1 MSTNFESIRNIAVVG
16 HSGEGKTTLVEA
28 MLYNGGVIDRMGK
41 VLDGTTVS
49 DYDDLEKAKKMS
61 IYTSVSN
68 LTWKNVKINLLDLP
82 GYYDFEGERNEGLRA
97 AGGALLVIGANGVLP
112 IGAESIVDYCL
123 KLGKPLIIFI
133 NGMDKENA
141 DYLGTMQ
148 ALKTKY
154 SGKLAPIQIP
164 IMEGGKMQGCINALQ
179 EKAYLFKDTGPEEI
193 AIPGDMADQVEEMK
207 AQLMETAAE
216 NDEALLD
223 KYFETGELT
232 REETIRG
239 IRLGIASVNTIPVM
253 AGSALTNRGVINL
266 LNEIVTYM
274 PLARERLNTMV
285 EDLDKGTVYSLHTE
299 ADAPFAAQVFK
310 TVIDPFSG
318 KLSYLKSFRGV
329 LKSGSTVWNP
339 NTETEERIGQ
349 IYALRGKKMEAVDQL
364 AAGDIGAV
372 NKLNDTNTGDTLC
385 DINAKVKFSPI
396 YFPKPTLYMSVAA
409 EKKGEEDKVF
419 AGLAKLK
426 EEDYTFSIE
435 KNPESGEM
443 VIGGQGDIQLEL
455 LAKKVKA
462 RYGVDMKLSETKIA
476 YRETIRGTTEA
487 EGKHKKQSGG
497 HGQYGHCKI
506 RFSPSEEEFVFE
518 EEVVGG
524 AVPKNY
530 FPAVEKGL
538 RESMEHGP
546 LAGYPVTGLKAV
558 LYDGSYHDVDSNELS
573 FKMAASIAF
582 KEGLKNAK
590 PVLLEPIYSLKIAV
604 PADYLGDVMGDI
616 NKRRGRIMGTDTEG
630 DRAIIT
636 AEVPLAEIKTY
647 TMELRSLTRG
657 SGKFVSEFL
666 GYEDVPPM
674 LVDKIIADAQKQKE

>member
-1 MSTNFESIRNIAVVG
+1 MNNLESIRNIAVVG

-28 MLYNGGVIDRMGK
+28 MLYNGASIDRMGK
-41 VLDGTTVS
+41 VADGTTVS
-49 DYDDLEKAKKMS
+49 DYDDLEKAKGMS
-61 IYTSVSN
+61 IYASVSH
-68 LTWKNVKINLLDLP
+68 LYWKGVKINLLDLP
-82 GYYDFEGERNEGLRA
+82 GYYDFEGERSAGLRA
-97 AGGALLVIGANGVLP
+97 AGGALVVIGANGSVP
-112 IGAESIVDYCL
+112 IGAETVIDYCL

-141 DYLGTMQ
+141 DYLGTVQ
-148 ALKTKY
+148 ALRAKY

-164 IMEGGKMQGCINALQ
+164 IMEGNKMQGCINALQ
-179 EKAYLFKDTGPEEI
+179 ERAYLFKETGPQEI
-193 AIPGDMADQVEEMK
+193 PVPENMAAQVEEMK
-207 AQLMETAAE
+207 ASLMETAAE
-216 NDEALLD
+216 NDEILLD
-223 KYFETGELT
+223 KYFETGSLT
-232 REETIRG
+232 REETIQG
-239 IRLGIASVNTIPVM
+239 IRMGIASVNTIPVM

-274 PLARERLNTMV
+274 PKARERLNTMV
-285 EDLDKGTVYSLHTE
+285 EDLNKGTMYSISTK

-310 TVIDPFSG
+310 TVIDPYSG

-349 IYALRGKKMEAVDQL
+349 IYILKGKKMEAVDEL
-364 AAGDIGAV
+364 LAGDIGAV

-385 DINAKVKFSPI
+385 DMNAKVKFTPI
-396 YFPKPTLYMSVAA
+396 YFPKPTLFMSVDA

-435 KNPESGEM
+435 KNADTGEM

-462 RYGVDMKLSETKIA
+462 RYGVDMKLAEPKIA
-476 YRETIRGTTEA
+476 YRETIRGKAEA

-497 HGQYGHCKI
+497 HGQYGHVKI
-506 RFSPSEEEFVFE
+506 RFSPTEEDFVFE

-538 RESMEHGP
+538 RECMAEGP
-546 LAGYPVTGLKAV
+546 LAGYPVVGVKAV

-573 FKMAASIAF
+573 FKMAAAIAY

-590 PVLLEPIYSLKIAV
+590 PVLLEPVYRLKIAV

-630 DRAIIT
+630 ESSIIT
-636 AEVPLAEIKTY
+636 AEVPQAEIKSY

-657 SGKFVSEFL
+657 SGKFVSEL
-666 GYEDVPPM
+666 
-674 LVDKIIADAQKQKE
+674 

>member
-28 MLYNGGVIDRMGK
+28 MLMAAGTIDRMGK
-41 VLDGTTVS
+41 VTDGTTVS

-68 LTWKNVKINLLDLP
+68 LIWKNVKINLLDLP

-97 AGGALLVIGANGVLP
+97 AGGALLVIGANGVIP
-112 IGAESIVDYCL
+112 IGAESIIESCL

-141 DYLGTMQ
+141 DYLGTVQ
-148 ALKTKY
+148 ALRAKY
-154 SGKLAPIQIP
+154 AGKLAPIQIP
-164 IMEGGKMQGCINALQ
+164 IMEGGKMQGVINALQ
-179 EKAYLFKDTGPEEI
+179 ERAYLFKDGGPQEI
-193 AIPGDMADQVEEMK
+193 PVPENMKDQVEEMK
-207 AQLMETAAE
+207 ASLMETAAE
-216 NDEALLD
+216 NDEVLLD
-223 KYFETGELT
+223 KYFETGDLT
-232 REETIRG
+232 REETIQG
-239 IRLGIASVNTIPVM
+239 IRMGIASVSTIPVM

-285 EDLDKGTVYSLHTE
+285 SDANGQMYSLHTE
-299 ADAPFAAQVFK
+299 ANAPFAAQVFK

-349 IYALRGKKMEAVDQL
+349 VYVLRGKKMEAVDEL
-364 AAGDIGAV
+364 KAGDIGAV
-372 NKLNDTNTGDTLC
+372 NKLNNTNTGDTLC
-385 DINAKVKFSPI
+385 DPSDKVKFTSI
-396 YFPKPTLYMSVAA
+396 YFPKPTLFMSVAA

-435 KNPESGEM
+435 KNAETGEM
-443 VIGGQGDIQLEL
+443 VIGGQGDVQLEI

-462 RYGVDMKLSETKIA
+462 RYGVDMKLSAPKIA
-476 YRETIRGTTEA
+476 YRETIRGKAEA

-497 HGQYGHCKI
+497 HGQYGHVKI
-506 RFSPSEEEFVFE
+506 RFSPCEEEFIFE

-538 RESMEHGP
+538 RESMAEGP

-582 KEGLKNAK
+582 KEGLKNAR
-590 PVLLEPIYSLKIAV
+590 PVLLEPIYSLKIAI

-630 DRAIIT
+630 DRSIIT
-636 AEVPLAEIKTY
+636 AEVPLAEIKEY

-674 LVDKIIADAQKQKE
+674 LVDKIVAAAKADA

>member
-1 MSTNFESIRNIAVVG
+1 MNNNGENIRNIAIVG
-16 HSGEGKTTLVEA
+16 HSGEGKTTLCEA
-28 MLYNGGVIDRMGK
+28 MLYNGGAIDRMGK

-49 DYDDLEKAKKMS
+49 DFDDLEKAKKMS
-61 IYTSVSN
+61 VYTSCSY
-68 LTWKNVKINLLDLP
+68 LTWKGVKVNLLDLP
-82 GYYDFEGERNEGLRA
+82 GYYDFEGERAEGLRA
-97 AGGALLVIGANGVLP
+97 AGGALLVIGANGSLP
-112 IGAESIVDYCL
+112 IGAESIISYCL

-141 DYLGTMQ
+141 DYMGTVQ
-148 ALKTKY
+148 ALLAKY
-154 SGKLAPIQIP
+154 AGKIAPIQIP
-164 IMEGGKMQGCINALQ
+164 IMENGKMQGCINALQ
-179 EKAYLFKDTGPEEI
+179 EKAYLFKDTGPQEI
-193 AIPGDMADQVEEMK
+193 PIPEDMKAQVEEMK
-207 AQLMETAAE
+207 ASLMETAAE
-216 NDEALLD
+216 NDEFLLD

-232 REETIRG
+232 REETIQG
-239 IRLGIASVNTIPVM
+239 IRIGIVGVNTIPVM
-253 AGSALTNRGVINL
+253 AGSALQNRGVINL

-274 PLARERLNTMV
+274 PQARERLNTLATDV
-285 EDLDKGTVYSLHTE
+285 VADKVIGIHTE
-299 ADAPFAAQVFK
+299 ENAPFAAQVFK

-318 KLSYLKSFRGV
+318 KLSYLKNFRGV
-329 LKSGSTVWNP
+329 LKSGSTVWNA
-339 NTETEERIGQ
+339 NTECEERIGQ
-349 IYALRGKKMEAVDQL
+349 VYLLKGKKMEPVDQL
-364 AAGDIGAV
+364 GAGDIGAV
-372 NKLNDTNTGDTLC
+372 NKLGNTNTGDTLC
-385 DINAKVKFSPI
+385 DPSAKIKFNPI
-396 YFPKPTLYMSVAA
+396 YFPKPTLFMSVTS

-435 KNPESGEM
+435 KNVSTGELLL
-443 VIGGQGDIQLEL
+443 GGQGDIQLEL

-462 RYGVDMKLSETKIA
+462 RYGVDMKLSEPKVS
-476 YRETIRGTTEA
+476 YRETIRGNAEA

-497 HGQYGHCKI
+497 HGQYGHVKI

-538 RESMEHGP
+538 RECMDHGP
-546 LAGYPVTGLKAV
+546 LAGYPVTGVKAV

-573 FKMAASIAF
+573 FKMAAAIAF

-590 PVLLEPIYSLKIAV
+590 PVLLEPIHHLKIAV
-604 PADYLGDVMGDI
+604 PGDYLGDVMGDI

-630 DRAIIT
+630 ELSIIE

-674 LVDKIIADAQKQKE
+674 LVDKIIAESNKE

>member
-1 MSTNFESIRNIAVVG
+1 MAMKAESIRNIAVVG

-28 MLYNGGVIDRMGK
+28 MLFNGGAIDRQGK

-61 IYTSVSN
+61 IYTSCSY
-68 LTWKNVKINLLDLP
+68 LTWKNVKVNLLDLP
-82 GYYDFEGERNEGLRA
+82 GYYDFEGERSAGLRA
-97 AGGALLVIGANGVLP
+97 AGGALLVIGANGVIP
-112 IGAESIVDYCL
+112 IGAESVVDYCL

-141 DYLGTMQ
+141 DYLGTVQ
-148 ALKTKY
+148 ALRAKY
-154 SGKLAPIQIP
+154 AGKLAPIQIP
-164 IMEGGKMQGCINALQ
+164 IMENGKMQGCINALQ
-179 EKAYLFKDTGPEEI
+179 EKAYLFKDGGPQEI
-193 AIPGDMADQVEEMK
+193 DIPADMMPQVEEMK
-207 AQLMETAAE
+207 ANLMETAAE
-216 NDEALLD
+216 NDEYLLE
-223 KYFETGELT
+223 KYFEAGELT
-232 REETIRG
+232 REETIKG

-253 AGSALTNRGVINL
+253 AGSALQNRGVINL

-274 PLARERLNTMV
+274 PMARERLNTLAD
-285 EDLDKGTVYSLHTE
+285 DLANDTVVSVRTD

-349 IYALRGKKMEAVDQL
+349 VYALRGKKMEPVDEL
-364 AAGDIGAV
+364 WAGDIGAV
-372 NKLNDTNTGDTLC
+372 NKLGNTNTGDTLC
-385 DINAKVKFSPI
+385 DMNAKIRFMPI
-396 YFPKPTLYMSVAA
+396 HFPKPTLFMSVAA

-435 KNPESGEM
+435 KNADTGEM
-443 VIGGQGDIQLEL
+443 VIGGQGDIQIEM
-455 LAKKVKA
+455 LAKKVKT
-462 RYGVDMKLSETKIA
+462 RYGVDMKLSEPKVA
-476 YRETIRGTTEA
+476 YRETIRGTAEA

-538 RESMEHGP
+538 RECMAEGP

-573 FKMAASIAF
+573 FKMAAAIAF

-590 PVLLEPIYSLKIAV
+590 PVLLEPIYRLKIAI

-630 DRAIIT
+630 ETSVIT
-636 AEVPLAEIKTY
+636 AEVPQAEIKTY
-647 TMELRSLTRG
+647 TMDLRSLTRG

-674 LVDKIIADAQKQKE
+674 LVDKIIAEAQKA

>member
-1 MSTNFESIRNIAVVG
+1 MSNKGESIRNIAVVG

-28 MLYNGGVIDRMGK
+28 MLFNGGVIDRQGK
-41 VLDGTTVS
+41 VPDGTTVS
-49 DYDDLEKAKKMS
+49 DFDDLEKAKKMS
-61 IYTSVSN
+61 IYTSCSH
-68 LTWKNVKINLLDLP
+68 LMWKNVKVNLLDLP

-97 AGGALLVIGANGVLP
+97 AGGALLVIGANGILP

-141 DYLGTMQ
+141 DYLGTVQ
-148 ALKTKY
+148 ALREKY
-154 SGKLAPIQIP
+154 AGKLAPIQIP

-179 EKAYLFKDTGPEEI
+179 EKAYLFKEGGPQEI
-193 AIPGDMADQVEEMK
+193 PIPDAMKDQVEEMK
-207 AQLMETAAE
+207 ASLMETAAE
-216 NDEALLD
+216 NDEILLD
-223 KYFETGELT
+223 KFFETGELT
-232 REETIRG
+232 REETIHG

-274 PLARERLNTMV
+274 PMARERLNTMAQ
-285 EDLDKGTVYSLHTE
+285 DLATDTMMSIRTDK
-299 ADAPFAAQVFK
+299 DAPFAGQVFK
-310 TVIDPFSG
+310 TVIDPYSG
-318 KLSYLKSFRGV
+318 KLSYIKSFRGV
-329 LKSGSTVWNP
+329 LKSGSTVWNS

-349 IYALRGKKMEAVDQL
+349 VYVLRGKKMEPVDEL
-364 AAGDIGAV
+364 SCGDIGAV
-372 NKLNDTNTGDTLC
+372 NKLGDTNTGDTLC
-385 DINAKVKFSPI
+385 DPSAKIRFMPI
-396 YFPKPTLYMSVAA
+396 HFPKPTLFMSVAA
-409 EKKGEEDKVF
+409 DKKGEEDKVF
-419 AGLAKLK
+419 AGIAKLK
-426 EEDYTFSIE
+426 EEDYTFSID
-435 KNPESGEM
+435 KNPETGEM
-443 VIGGQGDIQLEL
+443 VIGGQGDIQIEL
-455 LAKKVKA
+455 IAKKVKA
-462 RYGVDMKLSETKIA
+462 RYGVDMKLSEPKIA
-476 YRETIRGTTEA
+476 YRETIRGSAEA

-497 HGQYGHCKI
+497 HGQYGHVKI
-506 RFSPSEEEFVFE
+506 RFSPCEEEFIFE

-538 RESMEHGP
+538 RECMAEGP

-573 FKMAASIAF
+573 FKMAASLAY

-590 PVLLEPIYSLKIAV
+590 PVLLEPIYRLKIAI

-630 DRAIIT
+630 NSSIIT

-674 LVDKIIADAQKQKE
+674 FVDKIVAESKKD

>member
-1 MSTNFESIRNIAVVG
+1 MSINGENIRNIAIVG
-16 HSGEGKTTLVEA
+16 HSGEGKTTLCEA
-28 MLYNGGVIDRMGK
+28 MLFNGGVIDRQGK
-41 VLDGTTVS
+41 VPDGTTVS
-49 DYDDLEKAKKMS
+49 DFDDLEKAKKMS
-61 IYTSVSN
+61 IYTSCSH
-68 LTWKNVKINLLDLP
+68 LMWKNVKVNLLDLP

-97 AGGALLVIGANGVLP
+97 AGGALLVIGANGILP

-141 DYLGTMQ
+141 DYLGTVQ
-148 ALKTKY
+148 ALREKY
-154 SGKLAPIQIP
+154 AGKLAPIQIP

-179 EKAYLFKDTGPEEI
+179 EKAYLFKEGGPQEI
-193 AIPGDMADQVEEMK
+193 PIPDAMKDQVEEMK
-207 AQLMETAAE
+207 ASLMETAAE
-216 NDEALLD
+216 NDEILLD
-223 KYFETGELT
+223 KFFETGELT
-232 REETIRG
+232 REETIHG

-274 PLARERLNTMV
+274 PMARERLNTMAQ
-285 EDLDKGTVYSLHTE
+285 DLATDTMMSIRTDK
-299 ADAPFAAQVFK
+299 DAPFAGQVFK
-310 TVIDPFSG
+310 TVIDPYSG
-318 KLSYLKSFRGV
+318 KLSYIKSFRGV
-329 LKSGSTVWNP
+329 LKSGSTVWNS

-349 IYALRGKKMEAVDQL
+349 VYVLRGKKMEPVDEL
-364 AAGDIGAV
+364 SCGDIGAV
-372 NKLNDTNTGDTLC
+372 NKLGDTNTGDTLC
-385 DINAKVKFSPI
+385 DPSAKIRFMPI
-396 YFPKPTLYMSVAA
+396 HFPKPTLFMSVAA
-409 EKKGEEDKVF
+409 DKKGEEDKVF
-419 AGLAKLK
+419 AGIAKLK
-426 EEDYTFSIE
+426 EEDYTFSID
-435 KNPESGEM
+435 KNPETGEM
-443 VIGGQGDIQLEL
+443 VIGGQGDIQIEL
-455 LAKKVKA
+455 IAKKVKA
-462 RYGVDMKLSETKIA
+462 RYGVDMKLSEPKIA
-476 YRETIRGTTEA
+476 YRETIRGSAEA

-497 HGQYGHCKI
+497 HGQYGHVKI
-506 RFSPSEEEFVFE
+506 RFSPCEEEFIFE

-538 RESMEHGP
+538 RECMAEGP

-573 FKMAASIAF
+573 FKMAASLAY

-590 PVLLEPIYSLKIAV
+590 PVLLEPIYRLKIAI

-630 DRAIIT
+630 NSSIIT

-674 LVDKIIADAQKQKE
+674 FVDKIVAESKKD

>member
-1 MSTNFESIRNIAVVG
+1 MSINGENIRNIAIVG
-16 HSGEGKTTLVEA
+16 HSGEGKTTLCEA
-28 MLYNGGVIDRMGK
+28 MLFNGGAIDRMGK
-41 VLDGTTVS
+41 VTDGTTVS

-61 IYTSVSN
+61 IYTSCSH
-68 LTWKNVKINLLDLP
+68 LMWKDVKVNLLDLP

-97 AGGALLVIGANGVLP
+97 AGGALLVIGANGVIP
-112 IGAESIVDYCL
+112 IGAESVVDYCL

-133 NGMDKENA
+133 NGMDKDNA
-141 DYLGTMQ
+141 DYLGTVQ
-148 ALKTKY
+148 ALKVKY
-154 SGKLAPIQIP
+154 AGKLAPIQIP
-164 IMEGGKMQGCINALQ
+164 IMENGKMQGCINALQ
-179 EKAYLFKDTGPEEI
+179 ERAYLFKEGGPQEI
-193 AIPGDMADQVEEMK
+193 PIPENMMDQVEEMK

-216 NDEALLD
+216 NDEILLD

-239 IRLGIASVNTIPVM
+239 IRIGIASVNTIPVM

-274 PLARERLNTMV
+274 PQARERLNTMV
-285 EDLDKGTVYSLHTE
+285 EDLNEKGKVYSIRTDE
-299 ADAPFAAQVFK
+299 DAPFAAQVFK

-318 KLSYLKSFRGV
+318 KLSYIKSFRGV
-329 LKSGSTVWNP
+329 LKSGTTVWNP
-339 NTETEERIGQ
+339 NTECEERIGQ
-349 IYALRGKKMEAVDQL
+349 VYVLRGKKMEPVDQL

-372 NKLNDTNTGDTLC
+372 NKLSNTNTGDTLC

-396 YFPKPTLYMSVAA
+396 YFPKPTLFMSVSA

-419 AGLAKLK
+419 AGLAKLR

-435 KNPESGEM
+435 KNAETSEM
-443 VIGGQGDIQLEL
+443 VIGGQGDIQIEM

-462 RYGVDMKLSETKIA
+462 RYGVDMKLSDPKIA
-476 YRETIRGTTEA
+476 YRETIRGTAEA

-506 RFSPSEEEFVFE
+506 RFSPCEEEFIFE

-538 RESMEHGP
+538 REAMEHGP

-573 FKMAASIAF
+573 FKMAASLAY
-582 KEGLKNAK
+582 KDGLKNAK
-590 PVLLEPIYSLKIAV
+590 PVLLEPIYRLKIAV
-604 PADYLGDVMGDI
+604 PGDYLGDVMGDI

-630 DRAIIT
+630 DRSIIT

-674 LVDKIIADAQKQKE
+674 LVDKIVAEAQKE

>member
-28 MLYNGGVIDRMGK
+28 MLMAAGAIDRMGK
-41 VLDGTTVS
+41 VTDGTTVS

-68 LTWKNVKINLLDLP
+68 LMWKNVKINLLDLP

-97 AGGALLVIGANGVLP
+97 AGGALLVIGANGVIP
-112 IGAESIVDYCL
+112 IGAESIIESCL

-141 DYLGTMQ
+141 DYLGTVQ
-148 ALKTKY
+148 ALRAKY
-154 SGKLAPIQIP
+154 AGKLAPIQIP
-164 IMEGGKMQGCINALQ
+164 IMEGGKMQGVINALQ
-179 EKAYLFKDTGPEEI
+179 ERAYLFKDGGPQEI
-193 AIPGDMADQVEEMK
+193 PVPENMKDQVEEMK
-207 AQLMETAAE
+207 ASLMETAAE
-216 NDEALLD
+216 NDEVLLD
-223 KYFETGELT
+223 KYFETGDLT
-232 REETIRG
+232 REETIQG
-239 IRLGIASVNTIPVM
+239 IRMGIASVSTIPVM

-285 EDLDKGTVYSLHTE
+285 SDSNGQMYSLHTE
-299 ADAPFAAQVFK
+299 ANAPFAAQVFK

-329 LKSGSTVWNP
+329 LKSGSTVWNS

-349 IYALRGKKMEAVDQL
+349 IYALRGKKMEAVDEL
-364 AAGDIGAV
+364 KAGDIGAV
-372 NKLNDTNTGDTLC
+372 NKLNNTNTGDTLC
-385 DINAKVKFSPI
+385 DPSDKVKFTSI
-396 YFPKPTLYMSVAA
+396 YFPKPTLFMSVAA

-435 KNPESGEM
+435 KNAETGEM
-443 VIGGQGDIQLEL
+443 VIGGQGDVQLEI

-462 RYGVDMKLSETKIA
+462 RYGVDMKLSAPKIA
-476 YRETIRGTTEA
+476 YRETIRGKAEA

-497 HGQYGHCKI
+497 HGQYGHVKI
-506 RFSPSEEEFVFE
+506 RFSPCEEEFIFE

-538 RESMEHGP
+538 RESMAEGP

-590 PVLLEPIYSLKIAV
+590 PVLLEPIYSLKIAI

-630 DRAIIT
+630 DRSIIT
-636 AEVPLAEIKTY
+636 AEVPLAEIKEY

-674 LVDKIIADAQKQKE
+674 LVDKIVAAAKADA

>member
-1 MSTNFESIRNIAVVG
+1 MSFNFESIRNIAVVG
-16 HSGEGKTTLVEA
+16 HGGEGKTTLVEA
-28 MLYNGGVIDRMGK
+28 MLYNAGAIDRMGK
-41 VLDGTTVS
+41 VSDGTTVS
-49 DYDDLEKAKKMS
+49 DYDDLEKAKGMS
-61 IYTSVSN
+61 IYTSASH
-68 LTWKNVKINLLDLP
+68 LYWKGVKVNLLDLP
-82 GYYDFEGERNEGLRA
+82 GYYDFEGERASGLRA
-97 AGGALLVIGANGVLP
+97 AGGALLVIGANGVIP
-112 IGAESIVDYCL
+112 IGAEAIVDHCL

-141 DYLGTMQ
+141 DYFGTVQ
-148 ALKTKY
+148 ALRAKY
-154 SGKLAPIQIP
+154 AGKLAPIQIP
-164 IMEGGKMQGCINALQ
+164 IMESGKMQGCINALQ
-179 EKAYLFKDTGPEEI
+179 EKAYLFKDTGPQEI
-193 AIPGDMADQVEEMK
+193 DIPADMVDQVEEMK
-207 AQLMETAAE
+207 ASLMETAAE
-216 NDEALLD
+216 NDEGLLD
-223 KYFETGELT
+223 KFFEEGALT
-232 REETIRG
+232 REETIKG

-285 EDLDKGTVYSLHTE
+285 EDESGKVYSLRTE

-310 TVIDPFSG
+310 TVIDPYSG

-349 IYALRGKKMEAVDQL
+349 IYVLKGKKMEAVDQL

-372 NKLNDTNTGDTLC
+372 NKLGNTNTGDTLC
-385 DINAKVKFSPI
+385 DLNAKVKFSPI
-396 YFPKPTLYMSVAA
+396 HFPKPTLFMSVAA
-409 EKKGEEDKVF
+409 DKKGEEDKVF
-419 AGLAKLK
+419 AGIAKLK

-435 KNPESGEM
+435 KNPETGEM

-455 LAKKVKA
+455 IAKKVKA
-462 RYGVDMKLSETKIA
+462 RYGVDMKLSEPKIA
-476 YRETIRGTTEA
+476 YRETIRGTAEA

-497 HGQYGHCKI
+497 HGQYGHVKI
-506 RFSPSEEEFVFE
+506 RFSPCEEEFVFE

-538 RESMEHGP
+538 RECMAEGP

-573 FKMAASIAF
+573 FKMAASIAY

-590 PVLLEPIYSLKIAV
+590 PVLLEPIYRLKIAV
-604 PADYLGDVMGDI
+604 PSDYLGDVMGDI

-630 DRAIIT
+630 ESSIIT

-674 LVDKIIADAQKQKE
+674 FVDKIVAEAKKD

>member
-1 MSTNFESIRNIAVVG
+1 MKFQGENIRNIAIVG
-16 HSGEGKTTLVEA
+16 HSGEGKTTLCEA
-28 MLYNGGVIDRMGK
+28 MLFNGGVIDRMGK

-68 LTWKNVKINLLDLP
+68 LVWKDVKVNLLDLP
-82 GYYDFEGERNEGLRA
+82 GYYDFEGERSEGLRA

-141 DYLGTMQ
+141 DYLGTV
-148 ALKTKY
+148 AAIRAKY
-154 SGKLAPIQIP
+154 AGKIAPIQIP
-164 IMEGGKMQGCINALQ
+164 IMENGKMQGCINALQ
-179 EKAYLFKDTGPEEI
+179 ERAYLFKEGGPQEI
-193 AIPGDMADQVEEMK
+193 AIPDDMKDAVEEMK
-207 AQLMETAAE
+207 QSLMETAAE
-216 NDEALLD
+216 NDEILLD
-223 KYFETGELT
+223 KYFETGDLT

-239 IRLGIASVNTIPVM
+239 IRMGIAAVNTIPVM
-253 AGSALTNRGVINL
+253 AGSALQNRGVINL

-274 PLARERLNTMV
+274 PQARERLNTMA
-285 EDLDKGTVYSLHTE
+285 EDLKTDKVISLRTDE
-299 ADAPFAAQVFK
+299 DAPFAGQVFK
-310 TVIDPFSG
+310 TVIDPYSG
-318 KLSYLKSFRGV
+318 KLSYIKSFRGV
-329 LKSGSTVWNP
+329 LKSGSTVWNA
-339 NTETEERIGQ
+339 NTESEERIGQ
-349 IYALRGKKMEAVDQL
+349 VYLLRGKKMEPVDEL
-364 AAGDIGAV
+364 SAGDIGAV
-372 NKLNDTNTGDTLC
+372 NKLSNTNTGDTLC
-385 DINAKVKFSPI
+385 DMNAKVRFTPI
-396 YFPKPTLYMSVAA
+396 HFPKPTLFMAVTS

-426 EEDYTFSIE
+426 EEDFTFSVE
-435 KNPESGEM
+435 KNTETGELLL
-443 VIGGQGDIQLEL
+443 GGQGDIQLETL
-455 LAKKVKA
+455 TKKVKA
-462 RYGVDMKLSETKIA
+462 RYGVEVKLSTPKIA
-476 YRETIRGTTEA
+476 YRETIRGNADA

-497 HGQYGHCKI
+497 HGQYGHVKI

-538 RESMEHGP
+538 RECLVNGP
-546 LAGYPVTGLKAV
+546 LAGYPVVGVKAV

-573 FKMAASIAF
+573 FKMAAAIAY

-590 PVLLEPIYSLKIAV
+590 PVLLEPVYRLKIAI
-604 PADYLGDVMGDI
+604 PSDYLGDVMGDV
-616 NKRRGRIMGTDTEG
+616 NKRRGRIMGTDADGETS
-630 DRAIIT
+630 IIT
-636 AEVPLAEIKTY
+636 AEIPLAEIMEY

-666 GYEDVPPM
+666 AYEEVPFA
-674 LVDKIIADAQKQKE
+674 LVDKIIADAQKA

>member
-1 MSTNFESIRNIAVVG
+1 MSINGENIRNIAIVG
-16 HSGEGKTTLVEA
+16 HSGEGKTTLCEA
-28 MLYNGGVIDRMGK
+28 MLFNGGVIDRMGK
-41 VLDGTTVS
+41 VPDGTTVS

-61 IYTSVSN
+61 IYTSCSN
-68 LTWKNVKINLLDLP
+68 LMWKDVKVNILDLP

-97 AGGALLVIGANGVLP
+97 AGGACLVIGANGVLP
-112 IGAESIVDYCL
+112 IGAESVIDYCF

-141 DYLGTMQ
+141 DYLGTVQ
-148 ALKTKY
+148 ALRAKY
-154 SGKLAPIQIP
+154 AGKIAPIQIP

-179 EKAYLFKDTGPEEI
+179 ERAYLFKEGGPQEI
-193 AIPGDMADQVEEMK
+193 PIPDNMKDQVAEMQ
-207 AQLMETAAE
+207 ASLMETAAE
-216 NDEALLD
+216 NDEFLLD
-223 KYFETGELT
+223 KFFEEGELT

-239 IRLGIASVNTIPVM
+239 IRIGIAGVNTIPIM
-253 AGSALTNRGVINL
+253 AGSALQNRGVINL

-274 PLARERLNTMV
+274 PQARERLNTLAD
-285 EDLDKGTVYSLHTE
+285 EIGTNKMISIRTDE
-299 ADAPFAAQVFK
+299 DAPFAAQVFK

-318 KLSYLKSFRGV
+318 KLSYIKSFRGV
-329 LKSGSTVWNP
+329 LKSGSTVWNA

-349 IYALRGKKMEAVDQL
+349 IYTLRGKKMEPVDQL

-372 NKLNDTNTGDTLC
+372 NKLSDTNTGDTLC
-385 DINAKVKFSPI
+385 DMSAKVRFTPI
-396 YFPKPTLYMSVAA
+396 HFPKPTLFMSVAA

-435 KNPESGEM
+435 KNAETGEM
-443 VIGGQGDIQLEL
+443 VIGGQGDVQLEM

-462 RYGVDMKLSETKIA
+462 RYGVDMKLTEPKIA
-476 YRETIRGTTEA
+476 YRETIRGTAEA

-630 DRAIIT
+630 DKAIIS

-674 LVDKIIADAQKQKE
+674 FVDKIVAEAQKDKE

>member
-1 MSTNFESIRNIAVVG
+1 MSINGENIRNIAIVG
-16 HSGEGKTTLVEA
+16 HSGEGKTTLCEA
-28 MLYNGGVIDRMGK
+28 MLFNGGVIDRMGK
-41 VLDGTTVS
+41 VPDGTTVS

-61 IYTSVSN
+61 IYTSCSN
-68 LTWKNVKINLLDLP
+68 LMWKDVKVNILDLP

-97 AGGALLVIGANGVLP
+97 AGGACLVIGANGVLP
-112 IGAESIVDYCL
+112 IGAESVIDYCF

-141 DYLGTMQ
+141 DYLGTVQ
-148 ALKTKY
+148 ALRAKY
-154 SGKLAPIQIP
+154 AGKIAPIQIP

-179 EKAYLFKDTGPEEI
+179 ERAYLFKEGGPQEI
-193 AIPGDMADQVEEMK
+193 PIPDNMKDQVAEMQ
-207 AQLMETAAE
+207 ASLMETAAE
-216 NDEALLD
+216 NDEFLLD
-223 KYFETGELT
+223 KFFEDGELT

-239 IRLGIASVNTIPVM
+239 IRIGIAGVNTIPIM
-253 AGSALTNRGVINL
+253 AGSALQNRGVINL

-274 PLARERLNTMV
+274 PQARERLNTLAD
-285 EDLDKGTVYSLHTE
+285 EIGTNKMISIRTNE
-299 ADAPFAAQVFK
+299 DAPFAAQVFK

-318 KLSYLKSFRGV
+318 KLSYIKSFRGV
-329 LKSGSTVWNP
+329 LKSGSTVWNA

-349 IYALRGKKMEAVDQL
+349 IYTLRGKKMEPVDQL

-372 NKLNDTNTGDTLC
+372 NKLSDTNTGDTLC
-385 DINAKVKFSPI
+385 DMSAKVRFTPI
-396 YFPKPTLYMSVAA
+396 HFPKPTLFMSVAA

-435 KNPESGEM
+435 KNAETGEM
-443 VIGGQGDIQLEL
+443 VIGGQGDVQLEM

-462 RYGVDMKLSETKIA
+462 RYGVDMKLTEPKIA
-476 YRETIRGTTEA
+476 YRETIRGTAEA

-616 NKRRGRIMGTDTEG
+616 NKRRGRIMGTDTDG
-630 DRAIIT
+630 DKAIIS

-674 LVDKIIADAQKQKE
+674 FVDKIVAEAQKDKE